1 MTLPSGDKGTVNI
14 KKTAVYIL
22 SLFLVFSLLFPHAV
36 VTASASGPTLTTTL
50 KDGAVVKND
59 RLTFDVCARNQAGQK
74 IASTVTHNGERVA
87 PVWEDS
93 DKTSYTLAFTKEGEN
108 TVVVSASSDGGR
120 KKQLTYH
127 ITYVPTEKGQ
137 VIGSAVIS
145 VEVFTLGCGYL
156 IEPEF
161 FPIRAGET
169 AAETLVRLLHENGFV
184 CYYGGAVED
193 GFYLAYIADGT
204 ASAETYNGYKKSGTA
219 KDPKKLGLT
228 PSIPDHLHQN
238 LCAGTDFYDPGDYEK
253 NWEGHLGEFVIS
265 SGSGWMYCVNNVFPN
280 VGFSDMYLSD
290 GDVVRV
296 QFTLGYGA
304 DIGGMSALGG
314 QIPGVENQPGT
325 EYYQTADKDEL
336 TFAIANARASG
347 LLACE
352 NVRRAYSD
360 ALSVAL
366 QLDAPQSAA
375 DVAASALKSALENPV
390 AETENPA
397 ETNKPA
403 ETEKPVETEKPAD
416 TGKPAETETHAVTDT
431 DAPTDTAGE
440 SGAPADNI
448 ETDAPPKS
456 PPPLLSIAQGIID
469 WKKAD
474 VGSPKNGDLLC
485 DAFLEL
491 AGTTAGDWYPIG
503 LSRIGASDNYDGY
516 LAVLRDKVEER
527 YRQPGRLSVAKA
539 TEWHRII
546 LSVLAAGGD
555 PTHFGTDENGQPI
568 NLIADGT
575 YDRGKTTPLGRQ
587 GINGWIWGLIALDGK
602 RYEIPNGAYYTREDI
617 ISEILLKQLPDGGW
631 ALSGK
636 VSDPD
641 LTAMA
646 VQALAPYYES
656 EKDVISEKTEADVRQ
671 AVDTALLCLSS
682 MQLPTGDYA
691 SWGTQNVESTDQVI
705 IALCCLGIDP
715 QSDAR
720 FIKNGNTLLDGVLR
734 YRQPDGGFAHSY
746 DHDPDNPA
754 SVPGESNSMAGE
766 QTLLAMAALIRQQN
780 GDTTIYDFRSEEG
793 GGDSRVVFSDEDRR
807 AVDDLPSPLSTEQ
820 YVTVTALLDK
830 LLQSEDFFGKEEYL
844 QKLTEAKVRISEIQ
858 AEIDALND
866 EIREKLYPFESI
878 SLRDKKTVD
887 EIISRYEALSAYD
900 RTKISH
906 WDDVV
911 KAKTQIDTLQRGII
925 IGAVLAA
932 AAVAASVFLIISIRK
947 KRRRHADEMEE
958 LADRFADEDEEED
971 TGGKE

>member
-1 MTLPSGDKGTVNI
+1 MNI

-22 SLFLVFSLLFPHAV
+22 SLFLVFSLLLPHAV

-74 IASTVTHNGERVA
+74 IASAVTHNGERIA

-93 DKTSYTLAFTKEGEN
+93 DKTSYTLILTKEGEN

-127 ITYVPTEKGQ
+127 ITYIPTEKGQ
-137 VIGSAVIS
+137 PIGSAVIS

-156 IEPEF
+156 TEPEL

-204 ASAETYNGYKKSGTA
+204 ASEKTYNGYKKSGTA
-219 KDPKKLGLT
+219 EDPKRLGLT
-228 PSIPDHLHQN
+228 PSIPDYLHKN
-238 LCAGTDFYDPGDYEK
+238 LFSSMDFYDPGDYEK

-265 SGSGWMYCVNNVFPN
+265 SGSGWMYCVNNTFPN
-280 VGFSDMYLSD
+280 VGFSDVYLSD

-304 DIGGMSALGG
+304 DIGGISALGG
-314 QIPGVENQPGT
+314 QIPGVENQPETG
-325 EYYQTADKDEL
+325 YYQTANKDEL
-336 TFAIANARASG
+336 TLVIANARASG
-347 LLACE
+347 LLAFE

-360 ALSVAL
+360 ALSVAAR
-366 QLDAPQSAA
+366 LDAPQSAA
-375 DVAASALKSALENPV
+375 DGAASALKSALANPV
-390 AETENPA
+390 AETE
-397 ETNKPA
+397 KPA
-403 ETEKPVETEKPAD
+403 ETEKSAETEKPAE
-416 TGKPAETETHAVTDT
+416 TGKPTETGKPDETEIHAGTDT

-440 SGAPADNI
+440 SGTPADI
-448 ETDAPPKS
+448 VETDAPPKS

-474 VGSPKNGDLLC
+474 VGSPKKGDLLC

-503 LSRIGASDNYDGY
+503 LSRIGASDNFDGY

-527 YRQPGRLSVAKA
+527 YGQPGRLSAAKA

-617 ISEILLKQLPDGGW
+617 IFEILSKQLSDGGW

-656 EKDVISEKTEADVRQ
+656 GEQEGISEKTEAEVCH
-671 AVDTALLCLSS
+671 AVDKALLCLSS

-746 DHDPDNPA
+746 DHDPNNPA

-780 GDTTIYDFRSEEG
+780 GDPTLYDFRSEEG
-793 GGDSRVVFSDEDRR
+793 GDDHPVVFSDEDRR

-830 LLQSEDFFGKEEYL
+830 LLQSEEFARKEEYL
-844 QKLTEAKVRISEIQ
+844 QKLTEAKARISEIQ
-858 AEIDALND
+858 AEVDALNE

-887 EIISRYEALSAYD
+887 AIISRYDALGAYD

-906 WDDVV
+906 WDDVI
-911 KAKTQIDTLQRGII
+911 KAKTQIDTLQRAII
-925 IGAVLAA
+925 IGVVLAA
-932 AAVAASVFLIISIRK
+932 TAAAASVFLIISIRK

-958 LADRFADEDEEED
+958 LAARFADEDEEED
-971 TGGKE
+971 TDGKE